1 MESRQRRF
9 HGNASAAILRILTA
23 VLLLATALPAL
34 AATQRLVLE
43 RGVSSG
49 AHGLKGLTEIS
60 VVPPFIESIIT
71 ISLDGQKVAT
81 RRSAP
86 YTLDLDFGP
95 SAVEHTISVT
105 AVSADGGRSA
115 TWVEL
120 INRGNRPLTISLEPR
135 DSELEAIVTAPADD
149 PIVGVEFFDATTS
162 LARKTAPPYRISLPA
177 QATGGFIYATARTA
191 SGAEFTDYL
200 SDGLGQFDS
209 YQVRTIPLYVSVVDE
224 RGNAN
229 SRLDRSKFR
238 ILDSGRE
245 ARILEF
251 GLAQMEPI
259 SVALVLDAS
268 ASMTHQLEL
277 ATRSAQ
283 QFVEKTMRENDR
295 YSVFSVRSSPRRE
308 IPLTNDR
315 GAVTVAISNVRAEG
329 KTALFDAIAASVRE
343 LQNEESRRAIV
354 ILSDGD
360 DTSSIYSYEDM
371 LHAVKQAG
379 IPLYVIAFGQPAEL
393 ESSTYLDRLKMLAGQ
408 TGGFATTADGGNL
421 AQRYD
426 EIERDL
432 RSQYLIK
439 YQVTDSATP
448 NQWRAVEV
456 KLREPN
462 LKARTIRGYFTR

>member
-1 MESRQRRF
+1 M
-9 HGNASAAILRILTA
+9 ILPTLMA
-23 VLLLATALPAL
+23 VMLLATALPAL
-34 AATQRLVLE
+34 PATQRLVLE
-43 RGVSSG
+43 RGVQSG

-60 VVPPFIESIIT
+60 VVPPFAESIVT
-71 ISLDGQKVAT
+71 ILLDGEKVAT

-86 YTLDLDFGP
+86 YALELDFGP
-95 SAVEHTISVT
+95 AAVEHTISVI
-105 AVSADGGRSA
+105 AVSVDGKQKA
-115 TWVEL
+115 TWAEL
-120 INRGNRPLTISLEPR
+120 INRGNRPLTISLEQK

-149 PIVGVEFFDATTS
+149 PVVGVEFFDATTS
-162 LARKTAPPYRISLPA
+162 LGRQTSPPYRIPLSA
-177 QATGGFIYATARTA
+177 REGGFIYATARTA

-209 YQVRTIPLYVSVVDE
+209 YQVRTVPLYVSVVDE

-229 SRLDRSKFR
+229 SHLDRSKFR

-259 SVALVLDAS
+259 SVALVMDAS
-268 ASMTHQLEL
+268 ASMMYQLEL
-277 ATRSAQ
+277 ATKSAQ
-283 QFVEKTMRENDR
+283 QFVEKTMHENDR
-295 YSVFSVRSSPRRE
+295 FSVFSVRSSPRRE

-315 GAVTVAISNVRAEG
+315 TAVTGAISNVRPEG

-343 LQNEESRRAIV
+343 LQNEKSRRAIV

-371 LHAVKQAG
+371 FHAVKQAG

-393 ESSTYLDRLKMLAGQ
+393 ETSTYLDRLKMLAGQ
-408 TGGFATTADGGNL
+408 TGGFATTADEGNL

-439 YQVTDSATP
+439 YQVTDSAAP